1 MASIYEITSDIAFI
15 NQMLEQNGEVDEE
28 ALRGALE
35 VSKEDLVLKLESYC
49 KVIKNF
55 EAVVSGLKE
64 EEARLK
70 VKRTSYENTI
80 DRMKK
85 AMQTAMETVE
95 ETKLPCGTFTVSIQK
110 NPESVV
116 MDEQYIENIPV
127 EYLKVKEPE
136 VDRKKIKDDLKAGI
150 DLSGIAH
157 LESSYGL
164 RIR

>member
-15 NQMLEQNGEVDEE
+15 NQMLEANGEVDEE

-55 EAVVSGLKE
+55 EAVISGLKE

-70 VKRTSYENTI
+70 AKRTSYENTI

-85 AMQTAMETVE
+85 AMQMAMETVE

-116 MDEQYIENIPV
+116 VDVDDIGLIP
-127 EYLKVKEPE
+127 EAYWKVKEPE
-136 VDRKKIKDDLKAGI
+136 VDRKKMKDDLKAGI

-164 RIR
+164 RIK

>member
-15 NQMLEQNGEVDEE
+15 NQMLEADGEVDPE
-28 ALRGALE
+28 ALKGALE

-55 EAVVSGLKE
+55 EAVISGLKD

-70 VKRTSYENTI
+70 AKRQSYENTI

-85 AMQTAMETVE
+85 AMQMAMETVE

-116 MDEQYIENIPV
+116 LDVDGINLIPV

-136 VDRKKIKDDLKAGI
+136 IDHKLLKDDLKAGK

-157 LESSYGL
+157 LESTYGL

>member
-15 NQMLEQNGEVDEE
+15 NQMLEADGEVDPE
-28 ALRGALE
+28 ALKGALE

-55 EAVVSGLKE
+55 EAVISGLKD

-70 VKRTSYENTI
+70 AKRQSYENTI

-85 AMQTAMETVE
+85 SMQFAMETVE

-116 MDEQYIENIPV
+116 LDEQYIENIPE
-127 EYLKVKEPE
+127 EYLKFKEPE
-136 VDRKKIKDDLKAGI
+136 VDRTKVKNDLKAGK

-157 LESSYGL
+157 LESTYGL

>member
-15 NQMLEQNGEVDEE
+15 NQMLEADGEVDEE
-28 ALRGALE
+28 ALKGALE
-35 VSKEDLVLKLESYC
+35 VSKEDLVLKLEDYC

-55 EAVVSGLKE
+55 EAVVSGLKD

-70 VKRTSYENTI
+70 AKRQSYENTI

-85 AMQTAMETVE
+85 AMQNAMETVG
-95 ETKLPCGTFTVSIQK
+95 ETKMPCGTFTVAIQK

-116 MDEQYIENIPV
+116 FDVDDIGLIP
-127 EYLKVKEPE
+127 EAYWKVREPDI
-136 VDRKKIKDDLKAGI
+136 DRKKVKDDLKAGK

-157 LESSYGL
+157 LESTYGL

>member
-15 NQMLEQNGEVDEE
+15 NQMLEANGEVDPE
-28 ALRGALE
+28 ALRGGLE

-55 EAVVSGLKE
+55 EAVISGLKE

-70 VKRTSYENTI
+70 AKRTSYENTI

-85 AMQTAMETVE
+85 AMQMAMETVE

-116 MDEQYIENIPV
+116 VDVDDIGLIP
-127 EYLKVKEPE
+127 EAYWKVKEPE
-136 VDRKKIKDDLKAGI
+136 VDRKKLLADLKAGKN
-150 DLSGIAH
+150 LEGIAH
-157 LESSYGL
+157 IEQTKGL
-164 RIR
+164 RIK

>member
-15 NQMLEQNGEVDEE
+15 NQMLEADGDVDEE
-28 ALRGALE
+28 ALKGALE

-55 EAVVSGLKE
+55 EAVISGLKD

-70 VKRTSYENTI
+70 AKRQSYENTI

-85 AMQTAMETVE
+85 AMQNAMETVGE
-95 ETKLPCGTFTVSIQK
+95 PKLPCGTFTVAIQK

-116 MDEQYIENIPV
+116 LDEQYIENFPEV
-127 EYLKVKEPE
+127 YLKVKEPE
-136 VDRKKIKDDLKAGI
+136 IDRKKIKDDLKAGV
-150 DLSGIAH
+150 DLSGLAH
-157 LESSYGL
+157 LESTYGL

>member
-15 NQMLEQNGEVDEE
+15 NQMLEADGEVDEE
-28 ALRGALE
+28 VLRGALE
-35 VSKEDLVLKLESYC
+35 VSKEDLVLKLEDYC

-55 EAVVSGLKE
+55 EAVVSGLKD

-70 VKRTSYENTI
+70 AKRQSYENTI

-85 AMQTAMETVE
+85 AMQFAMETVE
-95 ETKLPCGTFTVSIQK
+95 ETKLPCGTFTVAIQK

-116 MDEQYIENIPV
+116 FDVDDIGLIP
-127 EYLKVKEPE
+127 EAYLKVREPE
-136 VDRKKIKDDLKAGI
+136 VDRTKVKNDLKAGI

-157 LESSYGL
+157 LESTYGL